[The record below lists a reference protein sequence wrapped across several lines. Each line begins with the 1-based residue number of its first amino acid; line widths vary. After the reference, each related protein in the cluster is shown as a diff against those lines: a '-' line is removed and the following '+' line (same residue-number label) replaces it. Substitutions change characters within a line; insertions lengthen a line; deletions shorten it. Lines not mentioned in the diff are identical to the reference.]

1 MKEQEEEEELSQKN
15 LIRTPFLD
23 KGLPYS
29 SAARLELL
37 TLLFFSRGFISARP
51 LCTIPQL
58 KEAKFLACAQECH
71 QVS

>member
-37 TLLFFSRGFISARP
+37 TLLFFFQRFY
-51 LCTIPQL
+51 
-58 KEAKFLACAQECH
+58 FD
-71 QVS
+71 VSEVIVVRTSC